1 MRLSFKASGYFCC
14 QPGAV
19 RTRRVP
25 CSDREKANERVF
37 GSVDKL
43 CCLARE
49 LSWAVFLLAFLACEE
64 GQATAHLE
72 LPTICREPRVLPREA
87 AFEPTRQ
94 QASRANVPLQ
104 TIGALRLESPSN
116 LPPYFDI
123 AYDPTS
129 TGASRRYSFW
139 GRILN
144 GGKQFFI
151 THQLYSALGGERA
164 GETERPSR
172 QTSSTTEAAYAR
184 SDLLGVLPATFVG
197 SVPGADRPGIRYQL
211 ELFPHQAFFLRMT
224 YLTGGNS
231 LSFDNLGSWAV
242 ESDRRLLLLWS
253 GREAPLEL
261 AIKDGNTLEK
271 LDGKGREVASSVDY
285 DLRRTRGLQPLE
297 ARVAMR
303 GMYRYFADSGR
314 FTECLT
320 GQSWPVSR
328 ESDNAALLFA
338 YSKARRHP
346 GDEVLASLFGR
357 VAAAGPTMEDAEQQ
371 RTLVVERFMGV
382 WPDETCG
389 AQLSTQSLGNTYWRL
404 TRLGAIQLSEGLQ
417 QSKPHLIL
425 HSESRRVSG
434 SVGCNRLMGHYELKG
449 DALSFDQIVA
459 ERRNCPQRMGLEK
472 AFVEALGQ
480 VKGWKIDGHR
490 LDLLDA
496 AGRPVACLEARHMK

>member
-1 MRLSFKASGYFCC
+1 
-14 QPGAV
+14 
-19 RTRRVP
+19 
-25 CSDREKANERVF
+25 
-37 GSVDKL
+37 
-43 CCLARE
+43 
-49 LSWAVFLLAFLACEE
+49 
-64 GQATAHLE
+64 
-72 LPTICREPRVLPREA
+72 
-87 AFEPTRQ
+87 
-94 QASRANVPLQ
+94 LQ

-129 TGASRRYSFW
+129 TGAGRRYSFW

-151 THQLYSALGGERA
+151 THQLDSALSEERA
-164 GETERPSR
+164 GEAEQPSR
-172 QTSSTTEAAYAR
+172 QTSSTTEAAAYAR
-184 SDLLGVLPATFVG
+184 SDLLGALPATFVG

-211 ELFPHQAFFLRMT
+211 ELFPHQAFFLRTT
-224 YLTGGNS
+224 YLTGGNN

-253 GREAPLEL
+253 GREAPLEF

-320 GQSWPVSR
+320 GQSWPVSL

-338 YSKARRHP
+338 YFKARRHP

-357 VAAAGPTMEDAEQQ
+357 VAAAGPTMEDGGQQ
-371 RTLVVERFMGV
+371 RTVVVERFMGV

-389 AQLSTQSLGNTYWRL
+389 AQLSTQSLGNTYWSV

-417 QSKPHLIL
+417 QGEPHLIL

-434 SVGCNRLMGHYELKG
+434 SLGCNRLMGRYELKG
-449 DALSFDQIVA
+449 DALAFDQIVA
-459 ERRNCPQRMGLEK
+459 TKMNCAPGMGLEK

-480 VKGWKIDGHR
+480 VKTWKITGQR
-490 LDLLDA
+490 LDLFDA
-496 AGRPVACLEARHMK
+496 AGKPVARLEARHIN

>member
-14 QPGAV
+14 QPEAV

-25 CSDREKANERVF
+25 CSDSKKANERVF
-37 GSVDKL
+37 GSLDKL
-43 CCLARE
+43 CCLARA
-49 LSWAVFLLAFLACEE
+49 LSRSVFLLAFLACEE
-64 GQATAHLE
+64 GQAIAHLE
-72 LPTICREPRVLPREA
+72 LPTICREHMVLPRDA
-87 AFEPTRQ
+87 AFAPKRQ
-94 QASRANVPLQ
+94 QALRANVPLP
-104 TIGALRLESPSN
+104 TIGALRLESPN
-116 LPPYFDI
+116 DLPPYFDI
-123 AYDPTS
+123 AYDPAS
-129 TGASRRYSFW
+129 TGANRRDSFW
-139 GRILN
+139 RSILE

-151 THQLYSALGGERA
+151 THQLYSALRGERA
-164 GETERPSR
+164 SEMEQPSR
-172 QTSSTTEAAYAR
+172 QASSTAEAAYAR

-197 SVPGADRPGIRYQL
+197 SVPGADRPDIRYQL

-253 GREAPLEL
+253 GRKAPLEL
-261 AIKDGNTLEK
+261 TIKDGNTLGK

-357 VAAAGPTMEDAEQQ
+357 VAAGPTMEDAEQQ

-417 QSKPHLIL
+417 QGEPHLIL

-434 SVGCNRLMGHYELKG
+434 SVGCKRLMGRYELKG
-449 DALSFDQIVA
+449 DALSFDQIVTA
-459 ERRNCPQRMGLEK
+459 RTNCPQRMRLEK

-496 AGRPVACLEARHMK
+496 AGRPVACLEARQMK

>member
-1 MRLSFKASGYFCC
+1 
-14 QPGAV
+14 
-19 RTRRVP
+19 
-25 CSDREKANERVF
+25 
-37 GSVDKL
+37 
-43 CCLARE
+43 
-49 LSWAVFLLAFLACEE
+49 
-64 GQATAHLE
+64 
-72 LPTICREPRVLPREA
+72 
-87 AFEPTRQ
+87 
-94 QASRANVPLQ
+94 LQ

-123 AYDPTS
+123 AYHPTS

-151 THQLYSALGGERA
+151 THQLGSALGGERA

-417 QSKPHLIL
+417 QGEPHLIL

-434 SVGCNRLMGHYELKG
+434 SVGCTRSQTGNSLGRVISPTPEWQFRGRSLDGEWNVVQTLRGNGWIDNLRSAILYPRALGLVTVWKGEWVQRALRRTTSLTKVKG
-449 DALSFDQIVA
+449 DA
-459 ERRNCPQRMGLEK
+459 
-472 AFVEALGQ
+472 
-480 VKGWKIDGHR
+480 
-490 LDLLDA
+490 
-496 AGRPVACLEARHMK
+496 EARRRTKRWLM